1 MKAKT
6 YLILFLL
13 LLVTTSMKKH
23 NPAYTL
29 FDQKGK
35 EVTYQDLIKAAS
47 EAEIVLFGEL
57 HNNPISHWLQ
67 YELTCDLHE
76 LHGQQLILAAEM
88 FEADNQ
94 LLLDEYISGTIRQRN
109 FEDEAKLWNNYE
121 TDYKPLVEFAR
132 ENKLTFVAGNIPRRY
147 AAIVHQRG
155 FEGLNELPDE
165 AKKFIAPLPVAYDPE
180 LPGYK
185 SMLEMMS
192 GMGTGPASENLPKAQ
207 AVKDA
212 TMAYFILKNLKP
224 GTVLIHYHGTYHSN
238 NYEGI
243 YWYLKNKNPDLKI
256 LTIASVEQEEID
268 SLTSENSALADFTI
282 CVPTTM
288 TKTH

>member
-121 TDYKPLVEFAR
+121 TDY
-132 ENKLTFVAGNIPRRY
+132 
-147 AAIVHQRG
+147 
-155 FEGLNELPDE
+155 
-165 AKKFIAPLPVAYDPE
+165 
-180 LPGYK
+180 
-185 SMLEMMS
+185 
-192 GMGTGPASENLPKAQ
+192 
-207 AVKDA
+207 
-212 TMAYFILKNLKP
+212 
-224 GTVLIHYHGTYHSN
+224 
-238 NYEGI
+238 
-243 YWYLKNKNPDLKI
+243 
-256 LTIASVEQEEID
+256 
-268 SLTSENSALADFTI
+268 
-282 CVPTTM
+282 
-288 TKTH
+288 